1 MTRLKLTTAMLTAA
15 LVAAAV
21 ALAEPPVV
29 TPDDLAKRLEGDDPP
44 VVLDVRSDE
53 EWNAGHIPG
62 AMHIPVQEI
71 TERRGEVPTDRDV
84 VVHCQVAPRARQ
96 AEKALIM
103 AGHERVFHLDGGF
116 RAWYKAGLP
125 VAD

>member
-71 TERRGEVPTDRDV
+71 TERRGEVLERPEGQLD
-84 VVHCQVAPRARQ
+84 PRVLRL
-96 AEKALIM
+96 AL
-103 AGHERVFHLDGGF
+103 AHDAVGSR
-116 RAWYKAGLP
+116 P
-125 VAD
+125 